1 MIFMKCVGI
10 VCFCL
15 VSCICRGQLISI
27 SPRDYK
33 VLYTGIEN
41 PLTIVVDN
49 ISSKKVIAKTDNGK
63 LSGENGHYYFYIDTG
78 SIANITLYKK
88 RSNEKIGTV
97 TFSIRQIP
105 DPIPR
110 LGTYSGG
117 EIPLEYIKSQPGI
130 RTNIQSIYYTKRL
143 PITSF
148 TVSIIRNNDYV
159 FKEIRNEGELFNK
172 EVNTAF
178 QQLKPGDSVVINNI
192 FAKRHDGTLTI
203 LSPLAFTIKN

>member
-1 MIFMKCVGI
+1 MRV
-10 VCFCL
+10 L
-15 VSCICRGQLISI
+15 VTVLLILFYCISNGQLISI
-27 SPRDYK
+27 SSDNNK
-33 VLYTGIEN
+33 ALYAGVEN
-41 PLTIVVDN
+41 PLTITVDN
-49 ISSKKVIAKTDNGK
+49 VSSKKIIAKTDIGK
-63 LSGENGHYYFYIDTG
+63 LTGESGHYTFYTDTG
-78 SIANITLYKK
+78 SFANITLYKK
-88 RSNEKIGTV
+88 GTNEKIGTV
-97 TFSIRQIP
+97 NFYIRQIP
-105 DPIPR
+105 DPRPR
-110 LGTYSGG
+110 IGTYTGG
-117 EIPLEYIKSQPGI
+117 EIPLAYIKSQPGI
-130 RTNIQSIYYTKRL
+130 RTDILTFYYKIGI